1 MRFDELKFVLIWS
14 FMCTGILF
22 IVLLVFSNGLTDD
35 IMTLNYLTFLY
46 VVFGMN
52 ILFNWY
58 LVKNR

>member
-1 MRFDELKFVLIWS
+1 MRFNELKFVMIWS

-22 IVLLVFSNGLTDD
+22 IVLLVFSKGVTDD
-35 IMTLNYLTFLY
+35 VMILNYLTFLY

-52 ILFNWY
+52 ILFNLY